1 MARATIA
8 PSGVAAFDHRLVIGF
23 QSMNASETGQTFAGR
38 RIRSMS
44 VAAAPGGRRYTGS
57 STWFG
62 ILSPRGEITELLA
75 RWREG
80 EEEAP
85 RRLFELVYGELRIM
99 ARRRLA
105 GAGDGR
111 TLSPSV
117 LVHES
122 YLKLVGATPELRDR
136 SHFYALAARAMRQI
150 VVDHARRRQAAKRG
164 GAAKVL
170 VDQTEIPIS
179 EQQEEILALDEA
191 LCELRE
197 IDERLARVVELRF
210 FGGLTV
216 EEIAGVLE
224 VSTPTVKRDWR
235 KARAFLLQA
244 LRESGSAAPE

>member
-210 FGGLTV
+210 FGGLTIAEAAHVLGVGTTTV
-216 EEIAGVLE
+216 ED
-224 VSTPTVKRDWR
+224 DWHLA
-235 KARAFLLQA
+235 KAWLA
-244 LRESGSAAPE
+244 RELKKGAAS